1 MMLRAEDIR
10 VTIKGFVVL
19 RGVSLEVPTGGLIA
33 LVGRNGA
40 GKTTTLRSLMG
51 IIPVSA
57 GAIDLNGTD
66 LLQVPAHRRVQH
78 GIGYMPEDRRLIGT
92 LTVEDNI
99 RMPAWAGKFER
110 GQERLAYIY
119 RKLPE
124 VAALAN
130 RRASALSGGQQKMV
144 ALGRALMSGTQLL
157 LLDEPFEGLS
167 PGMGEKLATT
177 IQEVQQDGLSVL
189 IAESDLKRLGFVET
203 LYTIERGQIVQKAR
217 V

>member
-1 MMLRAEDIR
+1 
-10 VTIKGFVVL
+10 
-19 RGVSLEVPTGGLIA
+19 
-33 LVGRNGA
+33 
-40 GKTTTLRSLMG
+40 
-51 IIPVSA
+51 
-57 GAIDLNGTD
+57 
-66 LLQVPAHRRVQH
+66 
-78 GIGYMPEDRRLIGT
+78 MPEDRRLIGT